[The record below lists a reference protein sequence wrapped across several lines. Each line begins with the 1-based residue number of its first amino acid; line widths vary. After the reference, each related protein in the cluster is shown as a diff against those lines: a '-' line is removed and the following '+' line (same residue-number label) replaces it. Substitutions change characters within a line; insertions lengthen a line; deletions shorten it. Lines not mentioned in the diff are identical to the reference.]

1 MRCSTVVRSS
11 FHRPLLQAKAD
22 VSLPTDVAHSGNS
35 AREKVAELF
44 DEARRRVGFARSLL
58 HIAFRQRIGQVRV
71 QIDESRKNGFAR
83 NVRYFGVRGHAVDEA
98 GKILKILLR
107 AMTSVARCAAASVPS
122 TRTRSGPLGP
132 GFTGMRRGSPLTGV
146 DGSKD

>member
-11 FHRPLLQAKAD
+11 FHRPLDASRSSRTHSFKRK
-22 VSLPTDVAHSGNS
+22 VTSPCEPTSRTAGNS
-35 AREKVAELF
+35 ALEKVAELF
-44 DEARRRVGFARSLL
+44 DDAQRRVGFARSLL

-107 AMTSVARCAAASVPS
+107 AMTSVARCASAFVLSS
-122 TRTRSGPLGP
+122 RQRC
-132 GFTGMRRGSPLTGV
+132 
-146 DGSKD
+146 

>member
-1 MRCSTVVRSS
+1 AS
-11 FHRPLLQAKAD
+11 HD
-22 VSLPTDVAHSGNS
+22 VQRLSC
-35 AREKVAELF
+35 
-44 DEARRRVGFARSLL
+44 FARTTH
-58 HIAFRQRIGQVRV
+58 HITNRQLIYNLRM
-71 QIDESRKNGFAR
+71 QIDESPKNVFAR
-83 NVRYFGVRGHAVDEA
+83 NVRYFGVRGHSVDEA

-146 DGSKD
+146 DGSKNFLRSCALS